1 MVFQLPPSSLPS
13 YRGPEP
19 GCRETSPPFRPSWE
33 PGPPRLPRTKPP
45 RLGPNRPSLGKV
57 TSIWHLNTSRFPSW
71 HPGLGLASPQP
82 LSRRHWRPLSGPAP
96 GTARR
101 SRPEPPP
108 GDLARPKPSGPERGC
123 GLGQRHV
130 GSAISR
136 VIRWRIARGLQGRR
150 AARLLRRGGLAPG
163 PRLSWTGPQR

>member
-1 MVFQLPPSSLPS
+1 MASPS
-13 YRGPEP
+13 RP

-45 RLGPNRPSLGKV
+45 DRTESPESGESNINLALEHIEISILASRTGVGEPSDRQRPSGEWL
-57 TSIWHLNTSRFPSW
+57 R
-71 HPGLGLASPQP
+71 ARQPQ
-82 LSRRHWRPLSGPAP
+82 RQWRPLSGPAP

-108 GDLARPKPSGPERGC
+108 GDLAHPSPSGPERGC

-136 VIRWRIARGLQGRR
+136 VIRWRIARDLQGRR

-163 PRLSWTGPQR
+163 PRPSCPGPQR